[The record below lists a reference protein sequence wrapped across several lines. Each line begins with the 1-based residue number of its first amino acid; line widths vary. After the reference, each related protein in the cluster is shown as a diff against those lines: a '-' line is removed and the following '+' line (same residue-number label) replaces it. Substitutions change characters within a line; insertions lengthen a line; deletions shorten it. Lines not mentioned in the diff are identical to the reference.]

1 MAMPFAHPYQQW
13 TVEICINIVRNFHVD
28 AWKTRGHMRTYKSG
42 KTVYIKETTHH
53 RKAHNG
59 DAQNVKMIVK
69 SLKE

>member
-1 MAMPFAHPYQQW
+1 M
-13 TVEICINIVRNFHVD
+13 RNFHVD

-59 DAQNVKMIVK
+59 DAQNVKLFSSDQINDERSTETYK
-69 SLKE
+69 I

>member
-1 MAMPFAHPYQQW
+1 M
-13 TVEICINIVRNFHVD
+13 RNFHVD